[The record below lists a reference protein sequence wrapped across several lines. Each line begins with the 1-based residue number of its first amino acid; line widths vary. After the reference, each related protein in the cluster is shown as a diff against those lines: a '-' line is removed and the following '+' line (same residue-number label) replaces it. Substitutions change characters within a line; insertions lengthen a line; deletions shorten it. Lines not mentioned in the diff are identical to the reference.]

1 MWDVGCSKYQ
11 SSECVVFRRWDVQDL
26 KYSGRSMLKIR
37 DVLDVGWFGRGM
49 FRIGMFGIWDVW
61 DVGCLGFGMLEMWN
75 DQPVACLRC
84 RMPRIWDVWDV
95 GWLLGQGMLI
105 YKMSANI
112 FYFFLRIYI
121 RILKILKILFIT
133 KSITRSFLLGFTKN
147 DVNLA
152 KYYLIFRL
160 FIPKVILKSPCYT
173 FYYKVISPT
182 CIYNL
187 LIISVEVGVLL

>member
-1 MWDVGCSKYQ
+1 MFRIWNIQDVVCSRLGTFWMWDVSDEGCSGLGC
-11 SSECVVFRRWDVQDL
+11 SE
-26 KYSGRSMLKIR
+26 Y
-37 DVLDVGWFGRGM
+37 GM
-49 FRIGMFGIWDVW
+49 FEVWDVW
-61 DVGCLGFGMLEMWN
+61 DLGCWRCGMISL
-75 DQPVACLRC
+75 
-84 RMPRIWDVWDV
+84 WDVWGVECPGYEMFGMWDV
-95 GWLLGQGMLI
+95 CWDKGCWFTKCQQT
-105 YKMSANI
+105 YS
-112 FYFFLRIYI
+112 FFFLRMYI
-121 RILKILKILFIT
+121 RILKILKILFLT

>member
-1 MWDVGCSKYQ
+1 MRCLGC
-11 SSECVVFRRWDVQDL
+11 
-26 KYSGRSMLKIR
+26 
-37 DVLDVGWFGRGM
+37 GM
-49 FRIGMFGIWDVW
+49 FAGTRDADLQNVSKHI
-61 DVGCLGFGMLEMWN
+61 L
-75 DQPVACLRC
+75 
-84 RMPRIWDVWDV
+84 
-95 GWLLGQGMLI
+95 
-105 YKMSANI
+105 
-112 FYFFLRIYI
+112 FFLRIYI